1 MNREEYMCQE
11 ERRFGMRW
19 LERERERKE
28 DKAKIN
34 VDEEGRKGKYKKR
47 R

>member
-1 MNREEYMCQE
+1 MPGGKEIWHEMVR
-11 ERRFGMRW
+11 
-19 LERERERKE
+19 ERERERKE